1 MSGSMQRPT
10 PGEALAHLQAGHR
23 RFLERLTDAAP
34 PPPLALPRAHRPVA
48 AVVGCSDARVAPETL
63 FDAPL
68 GELFVVRSA
77 GQMLGSEGIGS
88 LEFAVTGLGVRLI
101 VVLGHTQCGALQ
113 AAVGAPAN
121 LPAQLDLVVQR
132 LRAGLPAG
140 LSDADAAAAPQ
151 VRRVPRDLK
160 TASARLAAEA
170 DAGRLLLAGAVYDV
184 TSGRLDWI

>member
-1 MSGSMQRPT
+1 MSGSTQRPT
-10 PGEALAHLQAGHR
+10 PDEALARLRAGHR
-23 RFLERLTDAAP
+23 RFLERLAGAAP
-34 PPPLALPRAHRPVA
+34 LSALTLPRAHRPVA
-48 AVVGCSDARVAPETL
+48 AVVGCADARVAPETL

-77 GQMLGSEGIGS
+77 GPMLGNEGIGS

-121 LPAQLDLVVQR
+121 LPEQLDLVVRR

-140 LSDADAAAAPQ
+140 LSDADAAAAVQ
-151 VRRVPRDLK
+151 VRRVPHDLK
-160 TASARLAAEA
+160 AASARLAAEA

-184 TSGRLDWI
+184 ASGRIDWI